1 MQDIWLKLFEAIPQ
15 PSSDLPEAE
24 FYDSDLDTLPPRIFL
39 PSGDPYTPPGP
50 VRLEEI
56 TRRRRVRFVKVIIY
70 RFEQVGAGFVA
81 KPSTWAY
88 AWQGDNGLVHLYH
101 APVNLEEIPD
111 VLEDDIV
118 YNESYMALMRA
129 MGYHDGFIDF

>member
-1 MQDIWLKLFEAIPQ
+1 VQDTWQTLFEAIPDAG
-15 PSSDLPEAE
+15 SDLPEAE

-56 TRRRRVRFVKVIIY
+56 ARRRRVRFVKVILY

-81 KPSTWAY
+81 RPSTWAY
-88 AWQGDNGLVHLYH
+88 GWQGDNGIVHLYH
-101 APVNLEEIPD
+101 APANLEEIPD
-111 VLEDDIV
+111 ALEEDTV
-118 YNESYMALMRA
+118 YNESYLALMRA
-129 MGYHDGFIDF
+129 MGYADGFIDF